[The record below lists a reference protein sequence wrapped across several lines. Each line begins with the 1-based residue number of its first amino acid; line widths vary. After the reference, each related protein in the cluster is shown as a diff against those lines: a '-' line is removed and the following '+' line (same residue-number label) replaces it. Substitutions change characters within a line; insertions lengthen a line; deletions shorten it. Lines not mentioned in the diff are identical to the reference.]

1 MAYVQSASTGQDAA
15 FGGFLTSITLALP
28 NPCAPGNTLVVDLAY
43 KLHTGASG
51 AVSMFDS
58 DGNAWT
64 RITQDSF
71 GSSVVGECWYAP
83 NIVQTYAP
91 DTITVAF
98 TGTSGWDS
106 MAVAFHEYAGILHA
120 SPVDT
125 HGTATV
131 ATPNQASANITTGYD
146 LEQLHGFA
154 GSLGAPGLN
163 LVGGQFIPY
172 YPREYGGSPLLT
184 VHSFDFLLTLAHPAA
199 INFAIVSGV
208 SIPVW
213 HFGCTLV
220 AFKLQ
225 YSPTTP
231 AFSWLMLN
239 EQGLGYTDRTN
250 YLHIGDGQSKH
261 SWTMTL
267 RSRGT
272 AEIPMYIA
280 AGDPYMPT
288 EGVQVYLYDQP
299 PAGPVLVFAGTVDKL
314 TISWLGTLGDRIVT
328 LSAVSFEQVYDAL
341 LVSPRTYFYTAAEDI
356 FLDLLSTVAQGVPI
370 VGGSIVA
377 PFVINT
383 FTCNWER
390 LSDLFNQIAQLAECV
405 WGIDLPTLS
414 VYLHAPNVLA
424 SPYTVMAEQVLYGSA
439 TWQQNRQDYRN
450 FQAVRISLDAFSQSA
465 ELFPYTG
472 LPATF
477 IMLRAVESVTFAWLT
492 KNTQNTAT
500 LTFSGIPAPGDT
512 VTVSYPQSGSIYNW
526 QPNAPYYTGQI
537 VIDPANH
544 VQKCTVG
551 NSPGGSVTDISGS
564 TQPVW
569 NDTGGTTT
577 DHLIIW
583 QDLGVSEPG
592 GLGAA
597 IYTFV
602 DALDNRE
609 WGQVLLGL
617 TAFDCAFN
625 LCVAINADR
634 NQLYV
639 GNVYSW
645 PTWENPLV
653 NAEIAGGAAVEVKNK
668 NAGQDYKA
676 ALTATGSAMSWSS
689 AVTTGGST
697 SGGTV
702 LLGVA
707 SVGSSNSSNVYY
719 NPGQIS
725 VSLASLPTTPSG
737 SGWYIQIQYKR
748 AAGDVIA
755 VEDTGQVA
763 VRSAIENGT
772 GKYQQLVSD
781 TSNTSNTLGLQQV
794 QAILAA
800 YSTIPVSFSFIAWK
814 PGIAP
819 GQQLTIHLA
828 ALRTFTGVVNTI
840 VGGIGG
846 PYLIQWVSGDLFTAD
861 MVGQPMTLSGHTG
874 PFPITVFDSGT
885 VVETSRNPGGF
896 SGLSYSIVAPTAIA
910 MSQQIDGDY
919 VVQEVAA
926 EIVPAQPYM
935 DQAGVPG
942 GGHYQYT
949 VTVINTSQVESYLA
963 FWEQM
968 AGGGG
973 GGGSVGVIGATGP
986 SIDTGSP
993 YDVVCSLTGL
1003 PAAAQT
1009 VLILTFNRAVSFAGN
1024 FGGSHGTAGVNPTA
1038 TATYTVKQNGSS
1050 IGTVVVST
1058 GGVVTFTT
1066 TSGAAQTFA
1075 AGDRMQVIA
1084 PSSADATLADVA
1096 ITFAGAR

>member
-1 MAYVQSASTGQDAA
+1 MAYVQSASTGADAG
-15 FGGFLTSITLALP
+15 FGSFATSITLALA
-28 NPCAPGNTLVVDLAY
+28 NPCTPGNTLIVDLGY
-43 KLHTGASG
+43 KLHSGASG

-64 RITQDSF
+64 RVTQDSF
-71 GSSVVGECWYAP
+71 GASVVGECWYAP
-83 NIVQTYAP
+83 NIKQTYAP

-106 MAVAFHEYAGILHA
+106 MAVAFHEYANILHV

-125 HGTATV
+125 HAAATTT
-131 ATPNQASANITTGYD
+131 TPSSASADITTGYD

-154 GSLGAPGLN
+154 GTLGAPGLN
-163 LVGGQFIPY
+163 LVPAQFIPY
-172 YPREYGGSPLLT
+172 YSREYGGSPLLT
-184 VHSFDFLLTLAHPAA
+184 VHSFDFLLTLPNPAA
-199 INFAIVSGV
+199 INFAVESGV
-208 SIPVW
+208 SITTW

-239 EQGLGYTDRTN
+239 EPYLGYQDRTH

-267 RSRGT
+267 RARGT
-272 AEIPMYIA
+272 AEIPLYIA
-280 AGDPYMPT
+280 AGDPYLPA

-299 PAGPVLVFAGTVDKL
+299 PGGPVLVFAGTVDKL

-328 LSAVSFEQVYDAL
+328 LSAVSFEQVFDAL
-341 LVSPRTYFYTAAEDI
+341 LVSPRTYFYEKAEDI
-356 FLDLLSTVAQGVPI
+356 FNDLLSTVAQGVPVI
-370 VGGSIVA
+370 GGSIVA

-390 LSDLFNQIAQLAECV
+390 LSDLFNQIAQLAQCV

-414 VYLHAPNVLA
+414 VYLHAPSVLA

-477 IMLRAVESVTFAWLT
+477 TLLRAVDSVTFAWLT
-492 KNTQNTAT
+492 KNTQNTAL

-544 VQKCTVG
+544 IQKCTVG

-564 TQPVW
+564 SPPPW

-583 QDLGVSEPG
+583 QDEGVSQPG

-609 WGQVLLGL
+609 WGQVLLGF

-625 LCVAINADR
+625 LCVAMNADR
-634 NQLYV
+634 YPTYV
-639 GNVYSW
+639 GNLYSW

-653 NAEIAGGAAVEVKNK
+653 NAEMGGGASVRVRNK

-676 ALTATGSAMSWSS
+676 ALAKTGSAMSWSG
-689 AVTTGGST
+689 AVTSGGST

-707 SVGSSNSSNVYY
+707 QVGSSNSSNLYF
-719 NPGQIS
+719 NPGQIT

-737 SGWYIQIQYKR
+737 SGWYIQVQYKR

-755 VEDTGQVA
+755 VEDSGQVLT
-763 VRSAIENGT
+763 RSGIENGT

-781 TSNTSNTLGLQQV
+781 TSNTSNTLGYQEV
-794 QAILAA
+794 KAILAA

-814 PGIAP
+814 PGVAP
-819 GQQLTIHLA
+819 GQLLSVRMTELV
-828 ALRTFTGVVNTI
+828 TYTGTVNTI

-846 PYLIQWVSGDLFTAD
+846 PYIIQWVSGAKFTPD
-861 MVGQPMTLSGHTG
+861 MIGQNMTLAGHVGPYPIITFGDDTTLESVRNAG
-874 PFPITVFDSGT
+874 PFSGIAFSIT
-885 VVETSRNPGGF
+885 
-896 SGLSYSIVAPTAIA
+896 APTKLA

-919 VVQEVAA
+919 IVQEVQA

-935 DQAGVPG
+935 PQAAVTG

-949 VTVINTSQVESYLA
+949 ITVINASQVVSYLA

-968 AGGGG
+968 GGGGG
-973 GGGSVGVIGATGP
+973 GGGSVGVTGAALPP
-986 SIDTGSP
+986 SPGTFFQKFVLSGSP
-993 YDVVCSLTGL
+993 TSIPSPGGAIDGMTMIVIVDQDSTGG
-1003 PAAAQT
+1003 
-1009 VLILTFNRAVSFAGN
+1009 RAIPVFPTGAGN
-1024 FGGSHGTAGVNPTA
+1024 FASDLNGWQIDGHASTRTVYSFVMIAGLWCLQGPPL
-1038 TATYTVKQNGSS
+1038 
-1050 IGTVVVST
+1050 T
-1058 GGVVTFTT
+1058 GGPV
-1066 TSGAAQTFA
+1066 S
-1075 AGDRMQVIA
+1075 
-1084 PSSADATLADVA
+1084 
-1096 ITFAGAR
+1096 

>member
-1 MAYVQSASTGQDAA
+1 MGYVQSASTGADAG
-15 FGGFLTSITLALP
+15 FGSFATSITLALP
-28 NPCAPGNTLVVDLAY
+28 NPVSLGGTLVVDLAY
-43 KLHTGASG
+43 KLHSGASG
-51 AVSMFDS
+51 AVAMFDS

-83 NIVQTYAP
+83 NTVQTYAP
-91 DTITVAF
+91 DTVTVAF

-125 HGTATV
+125 HGSAT
-131 ATPNQASANITTGYD
+131 TTNPNQASANITTGYD

-172 YPREYGGSPLLT
+172 SPREYGGSPLLT
-184 VHSFDFLLTLAHPAA
+184 IHSFDFGLTLQHPAA

-208 SIPVW
+208 SITTW

-239 EQGLGYTDRTN
+239 EQGIGYMDRTS

-299 PAGPVLVFAGTVDKL
+299 PAGALLVFAGTVDKL

-328 LSAVSFEQVYDAL
+328 LGAVSFEQAFDAL
-341 LVSPRTYFYTAAEDI
+341 LVPPRTYFFAKAEDI
-356 FLDLLSTVAQGVPI
+356 FLDLLTTIAQGAPV

-414 VYLHAPNVLA
+414 VYLHAPSVLP

-450 FQAVRISLDAFSQSA
+450 FQAIRIALDAFSQSA

-477 IMLRAVESVTFAWLT
+477 VMLRAVESVTFAWLT
-492 KNTQNTAT
+492 KNTQNSAV
-500 LTFSGIPAPGDT
+500 LTFSGVPAAGDT

-526 QPNAPYYTGQI
+526 VPSAPYYTGQI
-537 VIDPANH
+537 IIDPNNH
-544 VQKCTVG
+544 VQKVTTG
-551 NSPGGSVTDISGS
+551 NPPGGDTTNRSG
-564 TQPVW
+564 TAPPTW
-569 NDTGGTTT
+569 NDTGGFTT
-577 DHLIIW
+577 DNIGALHPAIIW
-583 QDLGVSEPG
+583 QDEGLTEPG

-602 DALDNRE
+602 AALDNRE

-625 LCVAINADR
+625 LCVALNADR
-634 NQLYV
+634 NPLYV
-639 GNVYSW
+639 GNVYAW
-645 PTWENPLV
+645 PTWENSLV
-653 NAEIAGGAAVEVKNK
+653 NAAMGSGASVKVSNK

-676 ALTATGSAMSWSS
+676 ALTKTGSAMSWSS
-689 AVTTGGST
+689 ATTTGGST

-702 LLGVA
+702 LLQVGA
-707 SVGSSNSSNVYY
+707 VGSSNSSNLYY
-719 NPGQIS
+719 NPGGIT

-737 SGWYIQIQYKR
+737 GGWYIQVQYKR
-748 AAGDVIA
+748 ASGDVIA
-755 VEDTGQVA
+755 VEDSGQVWQ
-763 VRSAIENGT
+763 RSVIESGT

-781 TSNTSNTLGLQQV
+781 TANTSNTLGYQRV
-794 QAILAA
+794 KAILAA

-819 GQQLTIHLA
+819 GQQLSIRITEEV
-828 ALRTFTGVVNTI
+828 TYTGTVNTANL
-840 VGGIGG
+840 GGGTFV
-846 PYLIQWVSGDLFTAD
+846 IQWVSGNRFTPD
-861 MVGQPMTLSGHTG
+861 MVGRNMTLASHVGPWPISGFGSDILLYTLPRSPG
-874 PFPITVFDSGT
+874 PFSGIA
-885 VVETSRNPGGF
+885 
-896 SGLSYSIVAPTAIA
+896 YSITAPTKLA
-910 MSQQIDGDY
+910 MSAQIDGDY
-919 VVQEVAA
+919 IVQEVQA
-926 EIVPAQPYM
+926 EIIPAQPYM
-935 DQAGVPG
+935 AQGSVAG

-949 VTVINTSQVESYLA
+949 ITVINASQVESYLA

-968 AGGGG
+968 GGGGG
-973 GGGSVGVIGATGP
+973 GGGSVGVTGAALPPSAGTFNQKFVLSGSPTSIPSPGGAIDGMLMIVIVDQDATGGRAIP
-986 SIDTGSP
+986 VFPTG
-993 YDVVCSLTGL
+993 
-1003 PAAAQT
+1003 
-1009 VLILTFNRAVSFAGN
+1009 AGN
-1024 FGGSHGTAGVNPTA
+1024 FAADLNGWQIDGTASTR
-1038 TATYTVKQNGSS
+1038 TVYCFVMVAGLWCLS
-1050 IGTVVVST
+1050 GPPLT
-1058 GGVVTFTT
+1058 GGPV
-1066 TSGAAQTFA
+1066 S
-1075 AGDRMQVIA
+1075 
-1084 PSSADATLADVA
+1084 
-1096 ITFAGAR
+1096 